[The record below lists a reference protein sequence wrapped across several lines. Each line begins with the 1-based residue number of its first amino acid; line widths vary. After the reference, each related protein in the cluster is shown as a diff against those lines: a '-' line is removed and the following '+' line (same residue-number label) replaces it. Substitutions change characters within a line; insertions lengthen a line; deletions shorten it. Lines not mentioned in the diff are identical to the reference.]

1 MFLPY
6 HIMCVLGV
14 AATLTAAWS
23 VAPVGGA
30 ASVDMEVIKLAQGL
44 RTPTETSVSST
55 VELEAALTDPSIDA
69 IVMQDGVYNL
79 TATLEIKR
87 SVSIRAA
94 SKGKAVLDGCGSV
107 RVLSIDTSGTVNLAG
122 LQITGGYTYDSV
134 RCGSFNLTSNIPQRP
149 LKAVSRNM
157 LLQGGGVYIDG
168 SSTVNFEDCGIYSNS
183 AYFVG
188 SIYLNLS
195 WNVPPSPP

>member
-69 IVMQDGVYNL
+69 IVMQDGVYKL

-94 SKGKAVLDGCGSV
+94 SKGKAVLDGGGAYIS
-107 RVLSIDTSGTVNLAG
+107 VLSIDTSGTVSLAG
-122 LQITGGYTYDSV
+122 LQITGGYTGDHV
-134 RCGSFNLTSNIPQRP
+134 RCGSF
-149 LKAVSRNM
+149 
-157 LLQGGGVYIDG
+157 
-168 SSTVNFEDCGIYSNS
+168 
-183 AYFVG
+183 
-188 SIYLNLS
+188 
-195 WNVPPSPP
+195 